1 MKYSELAI
9 ITLRQSPNI
18 ARTIGQAFLMRAGYI
33 NRDNSLTPLG
43 SITVENLKMLAA
55 NSETSF
61 LQGLGLEIYQDHEET
76 FSISSLGDVE
86 LIFCPSCRYG
96 DRAEQA
102 TFNKMDPDE
111 ESKLPLEEVSTPG
124 CSTIDSLAEYLHIP
138 GSKTSK
144 AMMFVKVG
152 SDQFVF
158 VVIRGDMQLSE
169 SKLKKALGD
178 FRLATPE
185 EIQKA
190 GAQPGYASPIGLN
203 NVTVWVDDLIPK
215 SYNLVA
221 GANKPGFHY
230 RNSNYSR
237 DYAAERIL
245 DLSKAECGYPCI
257 RCGQPLKSGNALL
270 MATRK
275 SIELGNL
282 LFVLADIYHDDK
294 GLCLPRKLSPFDAY
308 LMHLPSKELDTKAIT
323 ESLYREFVARD
334 IPVLFDDRDERAGV
348 KFNDADLIGSP
359 LRITVGDRNLKNG
372 MVELKP
378 RITNQTHLVDIEK
391 LGDTRSRDSFWDWI
405 NRITG

>member
-1 MKYSELAI
+1 
-9 ITLRQSPNI
+9 
-18 ARTIGQAFLMRAGYI
+18 MRAGFI
-33 NRDNSLTPLG
+33 NRDNSLTSLG
-43 SITVENLKMLAA
+43 SITVENLKMLSP
-55 NSETSF
+55 NSGASF

-76 FSISSLGDVE
+76 YSISSLGDVE

-102 TFNKMDPDE
+102 SFKKMDPDE
-111 ESKLPLEEVSTPG
+111 ESKLFLQEISTPG
-124 CSTIDSLAEYLHIP
+124 CSTIDSLIEYLQIP
-138 GSKTSK
+138 ASKTSK
-144 AMMFVKVG
+144 AMMFVKGG

-169 SKLKKALGD
+169 SKLKQAIGD
-178 FRLATPE
+178 FRLATVE
-185 EIQKA
+185 EILKA
-190 GAQPGYASPIGLN
+190 GAQPGYASPIGLKKI
-203 NVTVWVDDLIPK
+203 TVWVDDLIPK

-237 DYAAERIL
+237 DYIAERIL
-245 DLSKAECGYPCI
+245 DLSKAESGYPCI
-257 RCGQPLKSGNALL
+257 KCGQPLKTGRALL

-275 SIELGNL
+275 SIELVNL
-282 LFVLADIYHDDK
+282 LFALAEIYHDDK
-294 GLCLPRKLSPFDAY
+294 GLCLPRKLSPFDVY
-308 LMHLPSKELDTKAIT
+308 LMHLPSSELDTKTMA
-323 ESLYREFVARD
+323 ESLYQDFAARE

-372 MVELKP
+372 MVELKT
-378 RITNQTHLVDIEK
+378 RITNQTHLVEIEK
-391 LGDTRSRDSFWDWI
+391 LGDTRSRDSFWEWI